1 MRILGIDPGTA
12 VCGFGLIESPT
23 SNRYICVD
31 YGTIRSKAKQ
41 AQAERLKNIYDGVA
55 GIIAAFQPDLMAVED
70 VFYGHNVQA
79 ALKLGQARGAVILAG
94 VNAGIPVT
102 AYAARQVKQSLT
114 GYGAASK
121 EQVQRMVRELL
132 GLSQAVSP
140 LDASDALAIALCHAQ
155 RWWTD
160 QKLKSIKS
168 K

>member
-1 MRILGIDPGTA
+1 MLVLGIDPGTA
-12 VCGFGLIESPT
+12 VCGFGLIDSPA
-23 SNRYICVD
+23 SNRYACVD
-31 YGTIRSKAKQ
+31 YGTIRSKSAQ
-41 AQAERLKNIYDGVA
+41 PQAERLKKIYDGVA
-55 GIIAAFQPDLMAVED
+55 EIIAAFHPDLMAVED

-94 VNAGIPVT
+94 VNAGVPVT
-102 AYAARQVKQSLT
+102 TYAARQVKQSLT

-121 EQVQRMVRELL
+121 EQVQRMLRDMLDL
-132 GLSQAVSP
+132 PQAVSP